1 MKVLLSTH
9 IIKVIKSSKMRWVS
23 HKRVTQ
29 VTKKSP
35 TGCEKEMGLIEQ
47 LK

>member
-1 MKVLLSTH
+1 MKALLSVN
-9 IIKVIKSSKMRWVS
+9 IIKVIKSRMRWVS
-23 HKRVTQ
+23 HKRFAQ

-35 TGCEKEMGLIEQ
+35 TGCEKELGLLEQ